1 MSGRGTVYTYTINRQ
16 AWVPGLEVPFV
27 IAMVELDEQPGLRLM
42 TNIVDCPTE
51 EVEIGMP
58 VEVAFVERG
67 EAFVPVFHR
76 SRHDRALRGPL
87 HHLRHRPVRRRPAHD
102 QGRDGADARRVLEAI
117 ADAGLKPADIDG
129 VVSWPGAVTRNE
141 ASPRAAPAAR
151 DPARTR

>member
-1 MSGRGTVYTYTINRQ
+1 MPWPVPQITDQNGAFWTGGRDGELLIIRCTSCGYLIHPPTPRCPHCLTDAVEPQAVSGRGTVYSYTINRQ

-67 EAFVPVFHR
+67 EAFIPVFHT
-76 SRHDRALRGPL
+76 
-87 HHLRHRPVRRRPAHD
+87 V
-102 QGRDGADARRVLEAI
+102 
-117 ADAGLKPADIDG
+117 
-129 VVSWPGAVTRNE
+129 
-141 ASPRAAPAAR
+141 AA
-151 DPARTR
+151 

>member
-1 MSGRGTVYTYTINRQ
+1 MPWPVPQITDENGAFWTGGRDGELLIIRCTSCGYWIHPPTPRCPHCLSDAVEPQAVSGRGTVYSYTINRQ

-67 EAFVPVFHR
+67 EAFIPVFHK
-76 SRHDRALRGPL
+76 
-87 HHLRHRPVRRRPAHD
+87 V
-102 QGRDGADARRVLEAI
+102 
-117 ADAGLKPADIDG
+117 
-129 VVSWPGAVTRNE
+129 
-141 ASPRAAPAAR
+141 AA
-151 DPARTR
+151 

>member
-1 MSGRGTVYTYTINRQ
+1 MALPVPQITDENGAFWTGGRDGELLIIRCTSCGYWIHPPTPRCPQCLSDAVEPQAVSGRGAVYSYTINRQ

-67 EAFVPVFHR
+67 EAFIPVFHR
-76 SRHDRALRGPL
+76 
-87 HHLRHRPVRRRPAHD
+87 V
-102 QGRDGADARRVLEAI
+102 
-117 ADAGLKPADIDG
+117 
-129 VVSWPGAVTRNE
+129 
-141 ASPRAAPAAR
+141 AA
-151 DPARTR
+151 

>member
-1 MSGRGTVYTYTINRQ
+1 MPWPIPQITDENGAFWTGGRDGELLIVRCTSCGYWIHPPTPRCPHCLSDAVEPQAVSGRGTVYSYTINRQ

-67 EAFVPVFHR
+67 EAFIPVFHK
-76 SRHDRALRGPL
+76 
-87 HHLRHRPVRRRPAHD
+87 V
-102 QGRDGADARRVLEAI
+102 
-117 ADAGLKPADIDG
+117 
-129 VVSWPGAVTRNE
+129 
-141 ASPRAAPAAR
+141 AA
-151 DPARTR
+151 